1 MGGSR
6 FRVPFM
12 KLCHRIEVAD
22 QLGEGIL
29 WDGAALW
36 WTDIDGRRLH
46 HFDWASNARTDFP
59 APARLAS
66 FALLSG
72 RDELLAAF
80 EHGLALF
87 DPHTGVCGDIH
98 RPDGLTA
105 GLRLNDGR
113 VDRQGRF
120 WIGSM
125 VEGEGA
131 ATARLYSFCDGLFT
145 THIDGLGIANGLAFS
160 PDGRWCY
167 VADSRARTIWRYVLD
182 PVSGLLSERREFAR
196 SQGAA
201 CPDGACVDS
210 DGCLWSAQWGGACI
224 IRYTP
229 DGRIDRKIELPVSQP
244 TCVAFAGPGLDHL
257 VITTAQSGLESP
269 ECGAG
274 DVFVYNAL
282 VRGLPE
288 SRCRLGTWPEKSG
301 SRE

>member
-1 MGGSR
+1 
-6 FRVPFM
+6 M

-22 QLGEGIL
+22 RLGECIL

-36 WTDIDGRRLH
+36 WTDIDGRRMH
-46 HFDWASNARTDFP
+46 RCDWASGTRTDYST
-59 APARLAS
+59 PARLTA
-66 FALLSG
+66 FAFLEG
-72 RDELLAAF
+72 RSDFLAAF

-87 DPHTGVCGDIH
+87 DPREGRVGEFVC
-98 RPDGLTA
+98 PDGLCH

-131 ATARLYSFCDGLFT
+131 ATARLYSVRDGRIE
-145 THIDGLGIANGLAFS
+145 THLESLGIANGLAFS
-160 PDGRWCY
+160 PDGRCCY
-167 VADSRARTIWRYVLD
+167 FADSRAQTIWRFAVD
-182 PVSGLLSERREFAR
+182 PATGVLSERSEFAR

-210 DGCLWSAQWGGACI
+210 DGCLWSAQWDGGCVV
-224 IRYTP
+224 RYSP
-229 DGRIDRKIELPVSQP
+229 DGCIDFCLELPVSRP

-257 VITTAQSGLESP
+257 VVTTARGPSEAP

-274 DVFVYNAL
+274 DVFVYNAP

-288 SRCRLGTWPEKSG
+288 SCCRLGTWPEVLG
-301 SRE
+301 LRE